1 MEICY
6 HNYLF
11 SISILD
17 MCLPPHVVQKRL
29 YRKTSVGETHRD
41 DEMKFDHEN
50 HKLWKV
56 LTRDHVQR
64 SRP

>member
-17 MCLPPHVVQKRL
+17 MCLPSHVVQKRL
-29 YRKTSVGETHRD
+29 YRKTRVGETHRD
-41 DEMKFDHEN
+41 DEMKFDREN

-56 LTRDHVQR
+56 LTRDHVQ
-64 SRP
+64 